1 MAQAQINTQIATVEL
16 QGDLMIT
23 SEMGFTRL
31 VLTANSNSKTNQ
43 SFITGNIGIGKLTPK
58 PIVLY
63 PNVPYTIGNGNQLI
77 NNLKLSGSMSI
88 IAFQ

>member
-31 VLTANSNSKTNQ
+31 VLTANSKTTQ

-58 PIVLY
+58 PIVLF

>member
-31 VLTANSNSKTNQ
+31 VLTANSSEKK
-43 SFITGNIGIGKLTPK
+43 SFITGNIGIGGLTAK
-58 PIVLY
+58 PIVLF
-63 PNVPYTIGNGNQLI
+63 PNTPYTVGNGNQLI
-77 NNLKLSGSMSI
+77 NNLKLTGSMSI